1 VSDTR
6 WFEIEA
12 DIAASVGHFS
22 RAVMI
27 FGTRSASEADL
38 DGYMKR
44 MAFMH
49 AMQSGHTSFE
59 RALLRIID
67 MLREDRPTGEQWH
80 ADLLRRMGAT
90 LPHRPALLPARLIPA
105 AHETRK
111 FRHRVTHAYDDFEWP
126 RADEAIRAAELLS
139 RELPKAIAVFRKA
152 VDPEGG

>member
-1 VSDTR
+1 MSDTR

-22 RAVMI
+22 RAVII
-27 FGTRSASEADL
+27 FGTRPTDEGGL
-38 DGYMKR
+38 DGYKTR

-59 RALLRIID
+59 KAMLRIVD

-80 ADLLRRMGAT
+80 ADLIRRMGAA
-90 LPHRPALLPARLIPA
+90 LPHRPALLPARLLPA

-126 RADEAIRAAELLS
+126 LADEAARAADLLS
-139 RELPKAIAVFRKA
+139 RELPEAVAAFREA
-152 VDPEGG
+152 VDPDGD